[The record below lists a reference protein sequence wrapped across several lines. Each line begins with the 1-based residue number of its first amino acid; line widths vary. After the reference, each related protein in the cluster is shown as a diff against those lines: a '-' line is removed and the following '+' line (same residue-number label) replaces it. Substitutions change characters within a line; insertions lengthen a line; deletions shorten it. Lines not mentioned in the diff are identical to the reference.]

1 MSYPRESSD
10 GCFFQ
15 DTAVTEYNFQFKKND
30 KVVGSKHFIIA
41 LHNIYTAGSN
51 MFP

>member
-1 MSYPRESSD
+1 MLYPRVPSAV
-10 GCFFQ
+10 CFR
-15 DTAVTEYNFQFKKND
+15 TEQSLNITFSFKKND